1 MRVQSWMRGRQGGK
15 YHVRKNNC
23 HHFVDELTSRICVLK
38 KVDSDNSS
46 MESSNW
52 GSTITLNE
60 KSHEQVTEVI
70 PTPVHEKE
78 LLV

>member
-1 MRVQSWMRGRQGGK
+1 MRGRQGGK

-23 HHFVDELTSRICVLK
+23 HDFVDELTRRICVLK

-46 MESSNW
+46 LESSDW
-52 GSTITLNE
+52 GSTVTLNTALDE
-60 KSHEQVTEVI
+60 KMHAQVTEVI
-70 PTPVHEKE
+70 PTSVHEKE